1 MTNVINSKT
10 PRAEQA
16 AAAQA
21 FMAATKTAQSQS
33 SQSQSSVPLSVYK
46 ELNAELQSTRAM
58 VDTLNTQNHQLT
70 QENQSL
76 RQEMH
81 RFVQSAVNMGVGDL
95 AARASLPNP
104 SVPVSRGLVPQ
115 APSPA
120 KGLIPRVVEK
130 LKPPTAEDSA
140 DAVAIA
146 SRLRGGD
153 PNLLQYRPEY
163 HTEIGQMPNFD
174 DEDGK
179 PKEFNPLWVALTVM
193 LVILTAFGAGF
204 LIVRPLLPN
213 R

>member
-1 MTNVINSKT
+1 MMNLLNQKT
-10 PRAEQA
+10 QTAQPSRSEQA

-21 FMAATKTAQSQS
+21 FIASAKAAP
-33 SQSQSSVPLSVYK
+33 SQSSVPLSVYR
-46 ELNAELQSTRAM
+46 ELNAELQATRA
-58 VDTLNTQNHQLT
+58 VVETLNDQNHQLT
-70 QENQSL
+70 QENRSL

-81 RFVQSAVNMGVGDL
+81 RFVQSAVNMGVGNV
-95 AARASLPNP
+95 AHRSEVRPNP
-104 SVPVSRGLVPQ
+104 SVPVSRGLVPT
-115 APSPA
+115 
-120 KGLIPRVVEK
+120 GLIPKMVEK

-140 DAVAIA
+140 GAVAIA

-153 PNLLQYRPEY
+153 PNLLHYRPEY

-174 DEDGK
+174 GDDGK
-179 PKEFNPLWVALTVM
+179 PKEFNPLWVAMTVM